1 MTSARR
7 PVLIRTNA
15 LLEVFNHRSA
25 PSKVVTPPRLAGA
38 TARLL
43 ARGGCDWR
51 GPPGEV
57 DALIAE
63 GIRRKRL
70 ARHPRYV
77 TLEASVDAVSAAAEN
92 DDAGGLR

>member
-7 PVLIRTNA
+7 PVLIRMDA

-25 PSKVVTPPRLAGA
+25 PSKVMTPSRLARA

-51 GPPGEV
+51 ALPGEV

-63 GIRRKRL
+63 GIRRKSL

-77 TLEASVDAVSAAAEN
+77 TLEASADAVSAAAETMML
-92 DDAGGLR
+92 GV

>member
-7 PVLIRTNA
+7 PVLIRMDA

-25 PSKVVTPPRLAGA
+25 PSKVMTPPRLAGA

-51 GPPGEV
+51 ALPGEV

-63 GIRRKRL
+63 GVRRKVWPGIRAMSRSKRPWTL
-70 ARHPRYV
+70 CRQLPR
-77 TLEASVDAVSAAAEN
+77 
-92 DDAGGLR
+92 R